1 MSESTRDPQIPAAG
15 TAVPTEP
22 ALPADSAAS
31 APASATAPDRKRPRT
46 RTLLIAGG
54 AVLGGL
60 LLAGGGVAAGAA
72 IADAF
77 EDDDDDRAVV
87 GATTSDDD
95 RTGGSAGTAAPDMG
109 TDSAAELSD
118 LIAAAAEV
126 ADGDPVAIDAERDG
140 SWDVEFRTSAGD
152 ETEVRV
158 SPDGQATVISTD
170 TADDDDK
177 APQGVLDPATVDAL
191 VAAALGETEGR
202 ITDLEVDDDAT
213 SPYDVTVLTD
223 DARFIDLNLDADFA
237 VLTAD
242 VDD

>member
-1 MSESTRDPQIPAAG
+1 MSESTRDPQSI
-15 TAVPTEP
+15 PTEP
-22 ALPADSAAS
+22 ALPADTAAS
-31 APASATAPDRKRPRT
+31 APALTPGRKRPRT
-46 RTLLIAGG
+46 RTMLIAGG

-60 LLAGGGVAAGAA
+60 LLAGGGIAAGAA
-72 IADAF
+72 IADAV

-87 GATTSDDD
+87 GATSSHDD
-95 RTGGSAGTAAPDMG
+95 RAGGPAGAEAAAADMG

-118 LIAAAAEV
+118 LIAAAAAV
-126 ADGDPVAIDAERDG
+126 AEGDPVAIDAERDG
-140 SWDVEFRTSAGD
+140 SWDVEFRTGAGD

-158 SPDGQATVISTD
+158 SPDGTATVISTD
-170 TADDDDK
+170 TSDDGDRS
-177 APQGVLDPATVDAL
+177 PQGVLDSATVDAL
-191 VAAALGETEGR
+191 VSAALGETEGR

>member
-15 TAVPTEP
+15 TAIPTEP
-22 ALPADSAAS
+22 VLPAAAS
-31 APASATAPDRKRPRT
+31 APAPTPDRKRTRT
-46 RTLLIAGG
+46 RTLLIVGG

-126 ADGDPVAIDAERDG
+126 AEGDPVAIDAERDG

-158 SPDGQATVISTD
+158 GPDGQATVISTD
-170 TADDDDK
+170 AADDDDT
-177 APQGVLDPATVDAL
+177 APQGVLDTATVDAL

-213 SPYDVTVLTD
+213 SPYDVTVLTE
-223 DARFIDLNLDADFA
+223 DARLIDLNLDADFA

-242 VDD
+242 IDD

>member
-1 MSESTRDPQIPAAG
+1 MSESTRDPQ
-15 TAVPTEP
+15 TTPTEP
-22 ALPADSAAS
+22 ADTAAS
-31 APASATAPDRKRPRT
+31 APAPAPGRKRPRP

-72 IADAF
+72 IADAL

-87 GATTSDDD
+87 GSTTSDDD
-95 RTGGSAGTAAPDMG
+95 RTAGSGGVAASDMG
-109 TDSAAELSD
+109 TDSAAEISD
-118 LIAAAAEV
+118 LIAAAAAV
-126 ADGDPVAIDAERDG
+126 AEGDPVAIDAESDG

-158 SPDGQATVISTD
+158 SPDGTATVISTD
-170 TADDDDK
+170 TSDEDDR
-177 APQGVLDPATVDAL
+177 APQSVLDSATVDAL
-191 VAAALGETEGR
+191 VSAALAETEGR
-202 ITDLEVDDDAT
+202 ITDLEVDGDAT
-213 SPYDVTVLTD
+213 SPYEVTVLTD
-223 DARFIDLNLDADFA
+223 DARYIDLNLDADFA